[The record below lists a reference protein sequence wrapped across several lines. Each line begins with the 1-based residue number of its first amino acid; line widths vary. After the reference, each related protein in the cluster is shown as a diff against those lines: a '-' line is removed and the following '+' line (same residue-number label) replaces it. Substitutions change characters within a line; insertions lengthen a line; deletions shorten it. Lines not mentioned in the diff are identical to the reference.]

1 MTVGQTVDFKVTVSY
16 QLSMADKGAIIV
28 VLQDE
33 KNKNLME
40 GNTQQSQ
47 SVNRGKGTVTLAQN
61 FTVPAGINE
70 VRLFIPLVPKGLE
83 HTDGELVLRY
93 PVSYEVKSSSIGY
106 PSVAVALADLHSKSE
121 VDFSEA
127 QEWMIADDSTHFT
140 VWSFAPVG
148 DPAYPSA
155 VKRTAVKEGSGV
167 NLKMQVL
174 CESSQSACDKL
185 VRDFQ
190 ALNERVRDSF
200 KSH

>member
-1 MTVGQTVDFKVTVSY
+1 
-16 QLSMADKGAIIV
+16 MADKGAIIV